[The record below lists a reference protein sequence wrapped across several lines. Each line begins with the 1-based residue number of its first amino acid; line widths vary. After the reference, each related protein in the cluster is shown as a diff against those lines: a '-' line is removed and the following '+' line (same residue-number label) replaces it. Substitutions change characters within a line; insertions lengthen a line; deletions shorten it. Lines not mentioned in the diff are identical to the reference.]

1 VWARAHAQAP
11 ENPRFPDGGLV
22 PRRTQGD
29 TRAAPRKRGQRGTI
43 MRILLVLTLLWSWFG
58 ASVAIAQSVA
68 DFYKGK
74 TINLYVAFP
83 SGGGYDIYSRLAAR
97 YMQKYVPGNP
107 NIVTQNMPG
116 AGGVKAA
123 NFLYDV
129 APRDGS
135 AIGMIADNAA
145 TEEVLATPGVTYA
158 TAKFNWIGR
167 VTSSVN
173 IEAAMATSGF
183 RTIEDVKQ
191 REFIVGGTGAA
202 GITTVI
208 RKVANAI
215 GGTKFKVITGYAG
228 SPESCLAMEKGE
240 VQGCAPSW
248 THAKTN
254 LRNWLDTKKI
264 NVILQWGVTRHRELA
279 DVPTMVELG
288 KTDEDR
294 KVLALYGSA
303 TDLGRSI
310 AAPPGVPA
318 ERLKALR
325 DAFTQAMNDPELL
338 AEVKKANLDFDPMNG
353 ADLQKFIVELN
364 DVSPSVIDR
373 ARKAHGGL

>member
-1 VWARAHAQAP
+1 MRKISIAFLLNVCAGAACAQPA
-11 ENPRFPDGGLV
+11 V
-22 PRRTQGD
+22 
-29 TRAAPRKRGQRGTI
+29 
-43 MRILLVLTLLWSWFG
+43 
-58 ASVAIAQSVA
+58 

-74 TINLYVAFP
+74 TINLFVAFP
-83 SGGGYDIYSRLAAR
+83 AGGGYDIYSRLAAR
-97 YMQKYVPGNP
+97 YMSRYIPGAP

-129 APRDGS
+129 ALRDGT
-135 AIGMIADNAA
+135 AIGMLADNAA
-145 TEEVLATPGVTYA
+145 TEEVLAMPGVTYV

-173 IEAAMATSGF
+173 IEAALATSGF
-183 RTIEDVKQ
+183 TSIEDVKQ

-202 GITTVI
+202 GITTVV
-208 RKVANAI
+208 RRVANAV

-228 SPESCLAMEKGE
+228 SPEACLAMEKGE

-248 THAKTN
+248 THTKTN
-254 LRNWLDTKKI
+254 LRNWLNEKKI

-279 DVPTMVELG
+279 QAPTMVELG
-288 KTDEDR
+288 RTDEDR
-294 KVLALYGSA
+294 KVLALYGGA
-303 TDLGRSI
+303 TELGRSI
-310 AAPPGVPA
+310 AAPPDVPTD
-318 ERLKALR
+318 RVKLLR
-325 DAFTQAMNDPELL
+325 DAFEMAMKDPALL
-338 AEVKKANLDFDPMNG
+338 AEVQKANLDYDPMNG

-364 DVSPSVIDR
+364 NVSPGVVER